1 MAEPASPASP
11 GPPAP
16 PPLDGVRVLDLATM
30 MAAPAA
36 AAYLAEFGA
45 DVIKVEKPKEGD
57 PQRRWGTRKDGESIF
72 WKSISRNKRS
82 LTLDLRTSRGAE
94 ILRLLIQRSDVVIAN
109 FRPGTLESWGIGYQW
124 MAEANPGVILLEISG
139 FGQHGPLA
147 RRPGFGTLAEARSG
161 FAHLTGQPDGP
172 PTLPNMGLADGV
184 AGIMGAL
191 AVMLAL
197 RAKERGD
204 GLGQRIDLS
213 LCDPVLRLI
222 EPSLLDWSQL
232 GVAGQRTGSRSVHV
246 APRNVYRCRD
256 GSWVA
261 LSASTPSTARRVFAA
276 IGRPELA
283 EDPRFVDNGARLE
296 NVEELD
302 QVIGEWIA
310 KHPASEVI
318 AVMEQAEAA
327 VGPVQDI
334 PQIHLDPSFQERPSF
349 VEVRDPHLGLMQLVD
364 VVPRLSRTPGR
375 VRTTGPALGQHT
387 GEILAELGL
396 AGEQGRLEEE
406 GVV

>member
-1 MAEPASPASP
+1 MAEGGLKAL
-11 GPPAP
+11 
-16 PPLDGVRVLDLATM
+16 PPLAGVRVLDLATM

-45 DVIKVEKPKEGD
+45 DVIKVEKPGEGD
-57 PQRRWGTRKDGESIF
+57 PQRRWGTRKAGESVY

-82 LTLDLRTSRGAE
+82 LTLDLRTPRGAE
-94 ILRLLIQRSDVVIAN
+94 ILRLLVGRTDVVIAN
-109 FRPGTLESWGIGYQW
+109 FRPGTLDAWGIGYEW
-124 MAEANPGVILLEISG
+124 MAAANPGVILLEISG
-139 FGQHGPLA
+139 FGQAGPLA

-184 AGIMGAL
+184 AGIMGAF

-197 RAKERGD
+197 RARERGD

-213 LCDPVLRLI
+213 LCDSVLRLI

-232 GVAGQRTGSRSVHV
+232 GIAGQRTGSRSVHV

-256 GSWVA
+256 GNWVA
-261 LSASTPSTARRVFAA
+261 LSASTPSIARRVFAA

-283 EDPRFVDNGARLE
+283 DDPRFADNASRLE

-302 QVIGEWIA
+302 AVIGEWIGR
-310 KHPASEVI
+310 HPASEVI
-318 AVMEQAEAA
+318 EIMERAEAA

-334 PQIHLDPSFQERPSF
+334 PQIHQDPSFKERPSF
-349 VEVRDPHLGLMQLVD
+349 VEVEDPHFGPMQLVD
-364 VVPRLSRTPGR
+364 VVPKLSRTPGR
-375 VRTTGPALGQHT
+375 VSSTGPALGQHT
-387 GEILAELGL
+387 KEILEELGL
-396 AGEQGRLEEE
+396 LKEHPGLEAE
-406 GVV
+406 GGV

>member
-1 MAEPASPASP
+1 MAESGQKA
-11 GPPAP
+11 AP
-16 PPLDGVRVLDLATM
+16 PLAGVRVLDLATM

-45 DVIKVEKPKEGD
+45 DVIKVEKPREGD
-57 PQRRWGTRKDGESIF
+57 PQRRWGTRKAGESVY

-82 LTLDLRTSRGAE
+82 LTLDLRTPRGAE
-94 ILRLLIQRSDVVIAN
+94 ILRLLVGRADVVIAN
-109 FRPGTLESWGIGYQW
+109 FRPGTLDAWGIGYQW
-124 MAEANPGVILLEISG
+124 MAAANPGVILLEISG
-139 FGQHGPLA
+139 FGQAGPLA

-184 AGIMGAL
+184 AGIMGAF

-197 RAKERGD
+197 RARERGD

-213 LCDPVLRLI
+213 LCDSVLRLI

-232 GVAGQRTGSRSVHV
+232 GIAGQRTGSRSVHV

-256 GSWVA
+256 GNWVA
-261 LSASTPSTARRVFAA
+261 LSASTPSIARRVFAA

-283 EDPRFVDNGARLE
+283 DDPRFADNASRLE

-302 QVIGEWIA
+302 SVIGEWIGR
-310 KHPASEVI
+310 HPASEVI
-318 AVMEQAEAA
+318 EIMERAEAA

-334 PQIHLDPSFQERPSF
+334 PQIHQDPSFRERPSF
-349 VEVRDPHLGLMQLVD
+349 VEVEDQHFGPMQLVD
-364 VVPRLSRTPGR
+364 VVPKLSRTPGR
-375 VRTTGPALGQHT
+375 VRSTGPALGQHT
-387 GEILAELGL
+387 KEILEELGL
-396 AGEQGRLEEE
+396 LGEHPGLEEE

>member
-1 MAEPASPASP
+1 MAEGGLKAL
-11 GPPAP
+11 
-16 PPLDGVRVLDLATM
+16 PPLAGVRVLDLATM

-45 DVIKVEKPKEGD
+45 DVIKVEKPGEGD
-57 PQRRWGTRKDGESIF
+57 PQRRWGTRKAGESVY

-82 LTLDLRTSRGAE
+82 LTLDLRTRGGAE
-94 ILRLLIQRSDVVIAN
+94 ILRLLVGRTDVVIAN
-109 FRPGTLESWGIGYQW
+109 FRPGTLDAWGIGYEW
-124 MAEANPGVILLEISG
+124 MAAANPGVILLEISG
-139 FGQHGPLA
+139 FGQAGPLA

-184 AGIMGAL
+184 AGIMGAF

-197 RAKERGD
+197 RARERGD

-213 LCDPVLRLI
+213 LCDSVLRLI

-232 GVAGQRTGSRSVHV
+232 GIAGQRTGSRSVHV

-256 GSWVA
+256 GNWVA
-261 LSASTPSTARRVFAA
+261 LSASTPSIARRVFAA

-283 EDPRFVDNGARLE
+283 DDPRFADNASRLE

-302 QVIGEWIA
+302 AVIGEWIGR
-310 KHPASEVI
+310 HPASEVI
-318 AVMEQAEAA
+318 EIMERAEAA

-334 PQIHLDPSFQERPSF
+334 PQIHQDPSFRERPSF
-349 VEVRDPHLGLMQLVD
+349 VEVEDPHFGPMQLVD
-364 VVPRLSRTPGR
+364 VVPKLSRTPGR
-375 VRTTGPALGQHT
+375 VSSTGPALGQHT
-387 GEILAELGL
+387 KEILEELGL
-396 AGEQGRLEEE
+396 LKEHPGLEAE

>member
-1 MAEPASPASP
+1 
-11 GPPAP
+11 
-16 PPLDGVRVLDLATM
+16 M

-45 DVIKVEKPKEGD
+45 DVIKVEKPREGD
-57 PQRRWGTRKDGESIF
+57 PQRRWGTTKAGESVY

-82 LTLDLRTSRGAE
+82 LTLDLRTRRGAE
-94 ILRLLIQRSDVVIAN
+94 ILRLLVGRTDVVIAN
-109 FRPGTLESWGIGYQW
+109 FRPGTLESWGIGYEW
-124 MAEANPGVILLEISG
+124 MVAANPSVILLEISG
-139 FGQHGPLA
+139 FGQTGPLA

-161 FAHLTGQPDGP
+161 FAHLTGQPEGP

-184 AGIMGAL
+184 AGIMGAF

-197 RAKERGD
+197 RARERGD

-213 LCDPVLRLI
+213 LCDSILRLI

-232 GVAGQRTGSRSVHV
+232 GIAGQRTGSRSVHV

-256 GSWVA
+256 GNWVA
-261 LSASTPSTARRVFAA
+261 LSASTPSIARRVFAA

-283 EDPRFVDNGARLE
+283 DDPRFADNASRLE
-296 NVEELD
+296 NVAELD
-302 QVIGEWIA
+302 TVIGEWIGRHDA
-310 KHPASEVI
+310 PEVI
-318 AVMEQAEAA
+318 EIMERAEAA

-334 PQIHLDPSFQERPSF
+334 PQIHQDPSFRERPSF
-349 VEVRDPHLGLMQLVD
+349 VEVEDPNFGPMRLVD
-364 VVPRLSRTPGR
+364 VVPKLSRTPGR
-375 VRTTGPALGQHT
+375 VLTTGPALGQHT
-387 GEILAELGL
+387 REILAELGL
-396 AGEQGRLEEE
+396 LAEYEGLEEE

>member
-1 MAEPASPASP
+1 MAEGSRQ
-11 GPPAP
+11 AP

-57 PQRRWGTRKDGESIF
+57 PQRRWGTRKAGESIF

-82 LTLDLRTSRGAE
+82 LTLDLRTPRGAE
-94 ILRLLIQRSDVVIAN
+94 ILGLLVRRTDVVIAN
-109 FRPGTLESWGIGYQW
+109 FRPGTLDSWGIGYGW
-124 MAEANPGVILLEISG
+124 MAAANPGVILLEISG
-139 FGQHGPLA
+139 FGQGGPLA

-161 FAHLTGQPDGP
+161 FAHLTGQPEGP

-184 AGIMGAL
+184 AGIMGAF

-197 RAKERGD
+197 RARERGD

-213 LCDPVLRLI
+213 LCDSVLRLI

-232 GVAGQRTGSRSVHV
+232 GIAGQRTGSRSVHV

-256 GSWVA
+256 GNWVA
-261 LSASTPSTARRVFAA
+261 LSASTPSIARRVFAA

-283 EDPRFVDNGARLE
+283 DDPRFADNAARLE
-296 NVEELD
+296 NVDELD
-302 QVIGEWIA
+302 SVIGEWIGRHDA
-310 KHPASEVI
+310 PEVI
-318 AVMEQAEAA
+318 EIMERAEAA

-334 PQIHLDPSFQERPSF
+334 PQIHQDPSFRERPSF
-349 VEVRDPHLGLMQLVD
+349 VEVEDANFGPMRLVD
-364 VVPRLSRTPGR
+364 VVPKLSRTPGM
-375 VRTTGPALGQHT
+375 VRATGPALGQHT
-387 GEILAELGL
+387 KEILGELGL
-396 AGEQGRLEEE
+396 LAEYEGLEEE

>member
-1 MAEPASPASP
+1 
-11 GPPAP
+11 
-16 PPLDGVRVLDLATM
+16 M

-45 DVIKVEKPKEGD
+45 DVIKVEKPREGD
-57 PQRRWGTRKDGESIF
+57 PQRRWGTTKAGESVY

-82 LTLDLRTSRGAE
+82 LTLDLRTRRGAE
-94 ILRLLIQRSDVVIAN
+94 ILRLLVGRTDVVIAN
-109 FRPGTLESWGIGYQW
+109 FRPGTLESWGIGYEW
-124 MAEANPGVILLEISG
+124 MAAANPSVILLEISG
-139 FGQHGPLA
+139 FGQTGPLA

-161 FAHLTGQPDGP
+161 FAHLTGQPEGP

-184 AGIMGAL
+184 AGIMGAF

-197 RAKERGD
+197 RARERGD

-213 LCDPVLRLI
+213 LCDSILRLI

-232 GVAGQRTGSRSVHV
+232 GIAGQRTGSRSVHV

-256 GSWVA
+256 GNWVA
-261 LSASTPSTARRVFAA
+261 LSASTPSIARRVFAA

-283 EDPRFVDNGARLE
+283 DDPRFADNASRLE
-296 NVEELD
+296 NVAELD
-302 QVIGEWIA
+302 TVIGEWIGRHDA
-310 KHPASEVI
+310 PEVI
-318 AVMEQAEAA
+318 EIMERAEAA

-334 PQIHLDPSFQERPSF
+334 PQIHQDPSFRERPSF
-349 VEVRDPHLGLMQLVD
+349 VEVEDPNFGPMRLVD
-364 VVPRLSRTPGR
+364 VVPKLSRTPGR
-375 VRTTGPALGQHT
+375 VLTTGPALGQHT
-387 GEILAELGL
+387 REILAELGL
-396 AGEQGRLEEE
+396 LAEYEGLEEE

>member
-1 MAEPASPASP
+1 
-11 GPPAP
+11 
-16 PPLDGVRVLDLATM
+16 M

-45 DVIKVEKPKEGD
+45 DVIKVEKPGEGD
-57 PQRRWGTRKDGESIF
+57 PQRRWGTRKAGESVY

-82 LTLDLRTSRGAE
+82 LTLDLRTPRGAE
-94 ILRLLIQRSDVVIAN
+94 ILRLLVGRTDVVIAN
-109 FRPGTLESWGIGYQW
+109 FRPGTLDAWGIGYEW
-124 MAEANPGVILLEISG
+124 MAAANPGVILLEISG
-139 FGQHGPLA
+139 FGQAGPLA

-184 AGIMGAL
+184 AGIMGAF

-197 RAKERGD
+197 RARERGD

-213 LCDPVLRLI
+213 LCDSVLRLI

-232 GVAGQRTGSRSVHV
+232 GIAGQRTGSRSVHV

-256 GSWVA
+256 GNWVA
-261 LSASTPSTARRVFAA
+261 LSASTPSIARRVFAA

-283 EDPRFVDNGARLE
+283 DDPRFADNASRLE

-302 QVIGEWIA
+302 AVIGEWIGR
-310 KHPASEVI
+310 HPASEVI
-318 AVMEQAEAA
+318 EIMERAEAA

-334 PQIHLDPSFQERPSF
+334 PQIHQDPSFRERPSF
-349 VEVRDPHLGLMQLVD
+349 VEVEDPHFGQMQLVD
-364 VVPRLSRTPGR
+364 VVPKLSRTPGR
-375 VRTTGPALGQHT
+375 VSSTGPALGQHT
-387 GEILAELGL
+387 KEILEELGL
-396 AGEQGRLEEE
+396 LKEHPGLEAE

>member
-1 MAEPASPASP
+1 
-11 GPPAP
+11 
-16 PPLDGVRVLDLATM
+16 VRVLDLATM

-57 PQRRWGTRKDGESIF
+57 PQRRWGTRKAGESIF

-82 LTLDLRTSRGAE
+82 LTLDLRTPRGAE
-94 ILRLLIQRSDVVIAN
+94 ILGLLVRRTDVVIAN
-109 FRPGTLESWGIGYQW
+109 FRPGTLDSWGIGYGW
-124 MAEANPGVILLEISG
+124 MAAANPGVILLEISG
-139 FGQHGPLA
+139 FGQGGPLA

-161 FAHLTGQPDGP
+161 FAHLTGQPEGP

-184 AGIMGAL
+184 AGIMGAF

-197 RAKERGD
+197 RARERGD

-213 LCDPVLRLI
+213 LCDSVLRLI

-232 GVAGQRTGSRSVHV
+232 GIAGQRTGSRSVHV

-256 GSWVA
+256 GNWVA
-261 LSASTPSTARRVFAA
+261 LSASTPSIARRVFAA

-283 EDPRFVDNGARLE
+283 DDPRFADNAARLE
-296 NVEELD
+296 NVDELD
-302 QVIGEWIA
+302 SVIGEWIGRHDA
-310 KHPASEVI
+310 PEVI
-318 AVMEQAEAA
+318 EIMERAEAA

-334 PQIHLDPSFQERPSF
+334 PQIHQDPSFRERPSF
-349 VEVRDPHLGLMQLVD
+349 VEVEDPHFGPMQLVD
-364 VVPRLSRTPGR
+364 VVPKLSRTPGM
-375 VRTTGPALGQHT
+375 VRATGPALGQHT
-387 GEILAELGL
+387 KEILDELGL
-396 AGEQGRLEEE
+396 LAEHQRLEEE

>member
-1 MAEPASPASP
+1 
-11 GPPAP
+11 
-16 PPLDGVRVLDLATM
+16 M

-45 DVIKVEKPKEGD
+45 DVIKVEKPREGD
-57 PQRRWGTRKDGESIF
+57 PQRRWGTRKAGESVY

-82 LTLDLRTSRGAE
+82 LTLDLRTPRGAE
-94 ILRLLIQRSDVVIAN
+94 ILRLLVGRTDVVIAN
-109 FRPGTLESWGIGYQW
+109 FRPGTLDAWGIGYEW
-124 MAEANPGVILLEISG
+124 MAAANPGVILLEISG
-139 FGQHGPLA
+139 FGQAGPLA

-161 FAHLTGQPDGP
+161 FAHLTGQPEGP

-184 AGIMGAL
+184 AGIMGAF

-197 RAKERGD
+197 RARERGD

-213 LCDPVLRLI
+213 LCDSVLRLI

-232 GVAGQRTGSRSVHV
+232 GIAGQRTGSRSVHV

-256 GSWVA
+256 GNWVA
-261 LSASTPSTARRVFAA
+261 LSASTPSIARRVFAA

-283 EDPRFVDNGARLE
+283 DDPRFADNASRLE

-302 QVIGEWIA
+302 AVIGEWIGR
-310 KHPASEVI
+310 HPAAEVI
-318 AVMEQAEAA
+318 EIMETAEAA

-334 PQIHLDPSFQERPSF
+334 PQIHQDPSFRERPSF
-349 VEVRDPHLGLMQLVD
+349 VEVEDPHFGPMQLVD
-364 VVPRLSRTPGR
+364 VVPKLSRTPGR
-375 VRTTGPALGQHT
+375 VRFTGPALGQHT
-387 GEILAELGL
+387 KEILDELGL
-396 AGEQGRLEEE
+396 LAEHPGLEEE

>member
-1 MAEPASPASP
+1 MAESGQKA
-11 GPPAP
+11 AP
-16 PPLDGVRVLDLATM
+16 PLAGVRVLDLATM

-45 DVIKVEKPKEGD
+45 DVIKVEKPREGD
-57 PQRRWGTRKDGESIF
+57 PQRRWGTRKAGESVY

-82 LTLDLRTSRGAE
+82 LTLDLRTPRGAE
-94 ILRLLIQRSDVVIAN
+94 ILRLLVGRADVVIAN
-109 FRPGTLESWGIGYQW
+109 FRPGTLDAWGIGYQW
-124 MAEANPGVILLEISG
+124 MAAANPGVILLEISG
-139 FGQHGPLA
+139 FGQAGPLA

-184 AGIMGAL
+184 AGIMGAF

-197 RAKERGD
+197 RARERGD

-213 LCDPVLRLI
+213 LCDSVLRLI

-232 GVAGQRTGSRSVHV
+232 GIAGQRTGSRSVHV

-256 GSWVA
+256 GNWVA
-261 LSASTPSTARRVFAA
+261 LSASTPSIARRVFAA

-283 EDPRFVDNGARLE
+283 DDPRFADNASRLE

-302 QVIGEWIA
+302 SVIGEWIGR
-310 KHPASEVI
+310 HPASEVI
-318 AVMEQAEAA
+318 EIMERAEAA

-334 PQIHLDPSFQERPSF
+334 PQIHQDPSFRERPSF
-349 VEVRDPHLGLMQLVD
+349 VEVEDPHFGPMQLVD
-364 VVPRLSRTPGR
+364 VVPKLSRTPGR
-375 VRTTGPALGQHT
+375 VRSTGPALGQHT
-387 GEILAELGL
+387 KEILEELGL
-396 AGEQGRLEEE
+396 LGEHPGLEEE

>member
-1 MAEPASPASP
+1 MAEGGLKAL
-11 GPPAP
+11 
-16 PPLDGVRVLDLATM
+16 PPLAGVRVLDLATM

-45 DVIKVEKPKEGD
+45 DVIKVEKPGEGD
-57 PQRRWGTRKDGESIF
+57 PQRRWGTRKAGESVY

-82 LTLDLRTSRGAE
+82 LTLDLRTPRGAE
-94 ILRLLIQRSDVVIAN
+94 ILRLLVGRTDVVIAN
-109 FRPGTLESWGIGYQW
+109 FRPGTLDAWGIGYEW
-124 MAEANPGVILLEISG
+124 MAAANPGVILLEISG
-139 FGQHGPLA
+139 FGQAGPLA

-184 AGIMGAL
+184 AGIMGAF

-197 RAKERGD
+197 RARERGD

-213 LCDPVLRLI
+213 LCDSVLRLI

-232 GVAGQRTGSRSVHV
+232 GIAGQRTGSRSVHV

-256 GSWVA
+256 GKWVA
-261 LSASTPSTARRVFAA
+261 LSASTPSIARRVFAA

-283 EDPRFVDNGARLE
+283 DDPRFADNASRLE

-302 QVIGEWIA
+302 AVIGEWIGR
-310 KHPASEVI
+310 HPASEVI
-318 AVMEQAEAA
+318 EIMERAEAA

-334 PQIHLDPSFQERPSF
+334 PQIHQDPSFRERPSF
-349 VEVRDPHLGLMQLVD
+349 VEVEDPHFGPMQLVD
-364 VVPRLSRTPGR
+364 VVPKLSRTPGR
-375 VRTTGPALGQHT
+375 VSSTGPALGQHT
-387 GEILAELGL
+387 KEILEELGL
-396 AGEQGRLEEE
+396 LKEHPGLEAE

>member
-1 MAEPASPASP
+1 MAEGGLKAL
-11 GPPAP
+11 
-16 PPLDGVRVLDLATM
+16 PPLAGVRVLDLATM

-45 DVIKVEKPKEGD
+45 DVIKVEKPGEGD
-57 PQRRWGTRKDGESIF
+57 PQRRWGTRKAGESVY

-82 LTLDLRTSRGAE
+82 LTLDLRTPRGAE
-94 ILRLLIQRSDVVIAN
+94 ILRLLVGRTDVVIAN
-109 FRPGTLESWGIGYQW
+109 FRPGTLDAWGIGYEW
-124 MAEANPGVILLEISG
+124 MAAANPGVILLEISG
-139 FGQHGPLA
+139 FGQAGPLA

-184 AGIMGAL
+184 AGIMGAF

-197 RAKERGD
+197 RARERGD

-213 LCDPVLRLI
+213 LCDSVLRLI

-232 GVAGQRTGSRSVHV
+232 GIAGQRTGSRSVHV

-256 GSWVA
+256 GNWVA
-261 LSASTPSTARRVFAA
+261 LSASTPSIARRVFAA

-283 EDPRFVDNGARLE
+283 DDPRFADNASRLE

-302 QVIGEWIA
+302 AVIGEWIGR
-310 KHPASEVI
+310 HPASEVI
-318 AVMEQAEAA
+318 EIMERAEAA

-334 PQIHLDPSFQERPSF
+334 PQIHQDPSFRERPSF
-349 VEVRDPHLGLMQLVD
+349 VEVEDPHFGPMQLVD
-364 VVPRLSRTPGR
+364 VVPKLSRTPGR
-375 VRTTGPALGQHT
+375 VSSTGPALGQHT
-387 GEILAELGL
+387 KEILEELGL
-396 AGEQGRLEEE
+396 LKEHPGLEAE

>member
-1 MAEPASPASP
+1 MAEV
-11 GPPAP
+11 GRQAP

-57 PQRRWGTRKDGESIF
+57 PQRRWGTRKAGESIF

-82 LTLDLRTSRGAE
+82 LTLDLRTPRGAE
-94 ILRLLIQRSDVVIAN
+94 ILGLLVRRTDVVIAN
-109 FRPGTLESWGIGYQW
+109 FRPGTLDSWGIGYGW
-124 MAEANPGVILLEISG
+124 MAAANPGVILLEISG
-139 FGQHGPLA
+139 FGQGGPLA

-161 FAHLTGQPDGP
+161 FAHLTGQPEGP

-184 AGIMGAL
+184 AGIMGAF

-197 RAKERGD
+197 RARERGD

-213 LCDPVLRLI
+213 LCDSVLRLI

-232 GVAGQRTGSRSVHV
+232 GIAGQRTGSRSVHV

-256 GSWVA
+256 GNWVA
-261 LSASTPSTARRVFAA
+261 LSASTPSIARRVFAA

-283 EDPRFVDNGARLE
+283 DDPRFADNAARLE
-296 NVEELD
+296 NVDELD
-302 QVIGEWIA
+302 SVIGEWIGRHDA
-310 KHPASEVI
+310 PEVI
-318 AVMEQAEAA
+318 EIMERAEAA

-334 PQIHLDPSFQERPSF
+334 PQIHQDPSFRERPSF
-349 VEVRDPHLGLMQLVD
+349 VEVDDPHFGPMQLVD
-364 VVPRLSRTPGR
+364 VVPKLSRTPGM
-375 VRTTGPALGQHT
+375 VRATGPALGQHT
-387 GEILAELGL
+387 KEILDELGL
-396 AGEQGRLEEE
+396 LAEHQRLEEE

>member
-1 MAEPASPASP
+1 MLSVAEGSRQ
-11 GPPAP
+11 AP

-57 PQRRWGTRKDGESIF
+57 PQRRWGTRKAGESIF

-82 LTLDLRTSRGAE
+82 LTLDLRTPRGAE
-94 ILRLLIQRSDVVIAN
+94 ILGLLVRRTDVVIAN
-109 FRPGTLESWGIGYQW
+109 FRPGTLDSWGIGYGW
-124 MAEANPGVILLEISG
+124 MAAANPGVILLEISG
-139 FGQHGPLA
+139 FGQGGPLA

-161 FAHLTGQPDGP
+161 FAHLTGQPEGP

-184 AGIMGAL
+184 AGIMGAF

-197 RAKERGD
+197 RARERGD

-213 LCDPVLRLI
+213 LCDSVLRLI

-232 GVAGQRTGSRSVHV
+232 GIAGQRTGSRSVHV

-256 GSWVA
+256 GNWVA
-261 LSASTPSTARRVFAA
+261 LSASTPSIARRVFAA

-283 EDPRFVDNGARLE
+283 DDPRFADNAARLE
-296 NVEELD
+296 NVDELD
-302 QVIGEWIA
+302 SVIGEWIGRHDA
-310 KHPASEVI
+310 PEVI
-318 AVMEQAEAA
+318 EIMERAEAA

-334 PQIHLDPSFQERPSF
+334 PQIHQDPSFRERPSF
-349 VEVRDPHLGLMQLVD
+349 VEVEDANFGPMRLVD
-364 VVPRLSRTPGR
+364 VVPKLSRTPGM
-375 VRTTGPALGQHT
+375 VRATGPALGQHT
-387 GEILAELGL
+387 KEILGELGL
-396 AGEQGRLEEE
+396 LAEYEGLEEE

>member
-1 MAEPASPASP
+1 MAEV
-11 GPPAP
+11 GRQAP

-57 PQRRWGTRKDGESIF
+57 PQRRWGTRKAGESIF

-82 LTLDLRTSRGAE
+82 LTLDLRTPRGAE
-94 ILRLLIQRSDVVIAN
+94 ILGLLVRRTDVVIAN
-109 FRPGTLESWGIGYQW
+109 FRPGTLDSWGIGYGW
-124 MAEANPGVILLEISG
+124 MAAANPGVILLEISG
-139 FGQHGPLA
+139 FGQGGPLA

-161 FAHLTGQPDGP
+161 FAHLTGQPEGP

-184 AGIMGAL
+184 AGIMGAF

-197 RAKERGD
+197 RARERGD

-213 LCDPVLRLI
+213 LCDSVLRLI

-232 GVAGQRTGSRSVHV
+232 GIAGQRTGSRSVHV

-256 GSWVA
+256 GNWVA
-261 LSASTPSTARRVFAA
+261 LSASTPSIARRVFAA

-283 EDPRFVDNGARLE
+283 DDPRFADNAARLE
-296 NVEELD
+296 NVDELD
-302 QVIGEWIA
+302 SVIGEWIGRHDA
-310 KHPASEVI
+310 PEVI
-318 AVMEQAEAA
+318 EIMERAEAA

-334 PQIHLDPSFQERPSF
+334 PQIHQDPSFRERPSF
-349 VEVRDPHLGLMQLVD
+349 VEVEDPNFGPMRLVD
-364 VVPRLSRTPGR
+364 VVPKLSRTPGM
-375 VRTTGPALGQHT
+375 VRATGPALGQHT
-387 GEILAELGL
+387 KEILGELGL
-396 AGEQGRLEEE
+396 LAEYEGLEEE

>member
-1 MAEPASPASP
+1 MAEV
-11 GPPAP
+11 GRQAP

-57 PQRRWGTRKDGESIF
+57 PQRRWGTRKAGESIF

-82 LTLDLRTSRGAE
+82 LTLDLRTPRGAE
-94 ILRLLIQRSDVVIAN
+94 ILGLLVRRTDVVIAN
-109 FRPGTLESWGIGYQW
+109 FRPGTLDSWGIGYGW
-124 MAEANPGVILLEISG
+124 MAAANPGVILLEISG
-139 FGQHGPLA
+139 FGQGGPLA

-161 FAHLTGQPDGP
+161 FAHLTGQPEGP

-184 AGIMGAL
+184 AGIMGAF

-197 RAKERGD
+197 RARERGD

-213 LCDPVLRLI
+213 LCDSVLRLI

-232 GVAGQRTGSRSVHV
+232 EIAGQRTGSRSVHV

-256 GSWVA
+256 GNWVA
-261 LSASTPSTARRVFAA
+261 LSASTPSIARRVFAA

-283 EDPRFVDNGARLE
+283 DDPRFADNAARLE
-296 NVEELD
+296 NVDELD
-302 QVIGEWIA
+302 SVIGEWIGRHDA
-310 KHPASEVI
+310 PEVI
-318 AVMEQAEAA
+318 EIMERAEAA

-334 PQIHLDPSFQERPSF
+334 PQIHQDPSFRERPSF
-349 VEVRDPHLGLMQLVD
+349 VEVEDPHFGPMQLVD
-364 VVPRLSRTPGR
+364 VVPKLSRTPGM
-375 VRTTGPALGQHT
+375 VRATGPALGQHT
-387 GEILAELGL
+387 KEILDELGL
-396 AGEQGRLEEE
+396 LAEHQRLEEE

>member
-1 MAEPASPASP
+1 VAEGGSTA
-11 GPPAP
+11 AP
-16 PPLDGVRVLDLATM
+16 PLAGVRVLDLATM

-45 DVIKVEKPKEGD
+45 DVIKVEKPREGD
-57 PQRRWGTRKDGESIF
+57 PQRRWGTRKAGESVY

-94 ILRLLIQRSDVVIAN
+94 ILRLLVGRTDVVIAN
-109 FRPGTLESWGIGYQW
+109 FRPGTLDAWGIGYEW
-124 MAEANPGVILLEISG
+124 MAAANPGVILLEISG
-139 FGQHGPLA
+139 FGQAGPLA

-161 FAHLTGQPDGP
+161 FAHLTGQPEGP

-184 AGIMGAL
+184 AGIMGAF

-197 RAKERGD
+197 RARERGD

-213 LCDPVLRLI
+213 LCDSVLRLI

-232 GVAGQRTGSRSVHV
+232 GIAGQRTGSRSVHV

-256 GSWVA
+256 GNWVA
-261 LSASTPSTARRVFAA
+261 LSASTPSIARRVFAA

-283 EDPRFVDNGARLE
+283 DDPRFADNASRLE

-302 QVIGEWIA
+302 AVIGEWIGR
-310 KHPASEVI
+310 HPAAEVI
-318 AVMEQAEAA
+318 EIMERAEAA

-334 PQIHLDPSFQERPSF
+334 PQIHQDPSFRERPSF
-349 VEVRDPHLGLMQLVD
+349 VEVEDPHFGPMQLVD
-364 VVPRLSRTPGR
+364 VVPKLSRTPGR
-375 VRTTGPALGQHT
+375 VRSTGPALGQHT
-387 GEILAELGL
+387 KEILEELGL
-396 AGEQGRLEEE
+396 LAEHPGLAEE

>member
-1 MAEPASPASP
+1 MAEV
-11 GPPAP
+11 GRQAP

-57 PQRRWGTRKDGESIF
+57 PQRRWGTRKAGESIF

-82 LTLDLRTSRGAE
+82 LTLDLRTPRGAE
-94 ILRLLIQRSDVVIAN
+94 ILGLLVRRTDVVIAN
-109 FRPGTLESWGIGYQW
+109 FRPGTLDSWGIGYGW
-124 MAEANPGVILLEISG
+124 MAAANPGVILLEISG
-139 FGQHGPLA
+139 FGQGGPLA

-161 FAHLTGQPDGP
+161 FAHLTGQPEGP

-184 AGIMGAL
+184 AGIMGAF

-197 RAKERGD
+197 RARERGD

-213 LCDPVLRLI
+213 LCDSVLRLI

-232 GVAGQRTGSRSVHV
+232 GIAGQRTGSRSVHV

-256 GSWVA
+256 GNWVA
-261 LSASTPSTARRVFAA
+261 LSASTPSIARRVFAA

-283 EDPRFVDNGARLE
+283 DDPRFADNAARLE
-296 NVEELD
+296 NVDELD
-302 QVIGEWIA
+302 SVIGEWIGRHDA
-310 KHPASEVI
+310 PEVI
-318 AVMEQAEAA
+318 EIMERAEAA

-334 PQIHLDPSFQERPSF
+334 PQIHQDPSFRERPSF
-349 VEVRDPHLGLMQLVD
+349 VEVEDPHFGPMQLVD
-364 VVPRLSRTPGR
+364 VVPKLSRTPGM
-375 VRTTGPALGQHT
+375 VRATGPALGQHT
-387 GEILAELGL
+387 KEILDELGL
-396 AGEQGRLEEE
+396 LAEHQRLEEE

>member
-1 MAEPASPASP
+1 MAEGGLKAL
-11 GPPAP
+11 
-16 PPLDGVRVLDLATM
+16 PPLAGVRVLDLATM

-45 DVIKVEKPKEGD
+45 DVIKVEKPGEGD
-57 PQRRWGTRKDGESIF
+57 PQRRWGTRKAGESVY

-82 LTLDLRTSRGAE
+82 LTLDLRTPRGAE
-94 ILRLLIQRSDVVIAN
+94 ILRLLVGRTDVVIAN
-109 FRPGTLESWGIGYQW
+109 FRPGTLDAWGIGYEW
-124 MAEANPGVILLEISG
+124 MAAANPGVILLEISG
-139 FGQHGPLA
+139 FGQAGPLA

-184 AGIMGAL
+184 AGIMGAF

-197 RAKERGD
+197 RARERGD

-213 LCDPVLRLI
+213 LCDSVLRLI

-232 GVAGQRTGSRSVHV
+232 GIAGQRTGSRSVHV

-256 GSWVA
+256 GNWVA
-261 LSASTPSTARRVFAA
+261 LSASTPSIARRVFAA

-283 EDPRFVDNGARLE
+283 DDPRFADNASRLE

-302 QVIGEWIA
+302 AVIGEWIGR
-310 KHPASEVI
+310 HPASEVI
-318 AVMEQAEAA
+318 EIMERAEAA

-334 PQIHLDPSFQERPSF
+334 PQIHQDPSFKERPSF
-349 VEVRDPHLGLMQLVD
+349 VEVEDPHFGPMQLVD
-364 VVPRLSRTPGR
+364 VVPKLSRTPGR
-375 VRTTGPALGQHT
+375 VSSTGPALGQHT
-387 GEILAELGL
+387 KEILEELGL
-396 AGEQGRLEEE
+396 LKEHPGLEAE

>member
-1 MAEPASPASP
+1 
-11 GPPAP
+11 
-16 PPLDGVRVLDLATM
+16 VRVLDLATM

-45 DVIKVEKPKEGD
+45 DVIKVEKPREGD
-57 PQRRWGTRKDGESIF
+57 PQRRWGTRKAGESIF

-82 LTLDLRTSRGAE
+82 LTLDLRTPRGAE
-94 ILRLLIQRSDVVIAN
+94 ILGLLVRGADVVIAN
-109 FRPGTLESWGIGYQW
+109 FRPGTLDSWGIGYEW
-124 MAEANPGVILLEISG
+124 MAAVNPGVILLEISG
-139 FGQHGPLA
+139 FGQRGPLA

-161 FAHLTGQPDGP
+161 FAHLTGQPEGP

-184 AGIMGAL
+184 AGIMGAF

-197 RAKERGD
+197 RARERGD

-213 LCDPVLRLI
+213 LCDSVLRLI

-232 GVAGQRTGSRSVHV
+232 GIAGQRTGSRSVHV

-256 GSWVA
+256 GNWVA
-261 LSASTPSTARRVFAA
+261 LSASTPSIARRVFAA

-283 EDPRFVDNGARLE
+283 DDPRFADNAARLE
-296 NVEELD
+296 NVDELD
-302 QVIGEWIA
+302 DVIGEWIGRHVA
-310 KHPASEVI
+310 PEVI
-318 AVMEQAEAA
+318 EIMERAEAA

-334 PQIHLDPSFQERPSF
+334 PQIHQDPSFRERPSF
-349 VEVRDPHLGLMQLVD
+349 VEVEDPNFGAMRLVD
-364 VVPRLSRTPGR
+364 VVPKLSRTPGM
-375 VRTTGPALGQHT
+375 VRATGPALGQHT
-387 GEILAELGL
+387 KEILGELGL
-396 AGEQGRLEEE
+396 LAEYEGLEEE

>member
-1 MAEPASPASP
+1 MAEV
-11 GPPAP
+11 GRQAP

-57 PQRRWGTRKDGESIF
+57 PQRRWGTRKAGESIF

-82 LTLDLRTSRGAE
+82 LTLDLRTPRGAE
-94 ILRLLIQRSDVVIAN
+94 ILGLLVRRTDVVIAN
-109 FRPGTLESWGIGYQW
+109 FRPGTLDSWGIGYGW
-124 MAEANPGVILLEISG
+124 MAAANPGVILLEISG
-139 FGQHGPLA
+139 FGQGGPLA

-161 FAHLTGQPDGP
+161 FAHLTGQPEGP

-184 AGIMGAL
+184 AGIMGAF

-197 RAKERGD
+197 RARERGD

-213 LCDPVLRLI
+213 LCDSVLRLI

-232 GVAGQRTGSRSVHV
+232 EIAGQRTGSRSVHV

-256 GSWVA
+256 GNWVA
-261 LSASTPSTARRVFAA
+261 LSASTPSIARRVFAA

-283 EDPRFVDNGARLE
+283 DDPRFADNAARLE
-296 NVEELD
+296 NVDELD
-302 QVIGEWIA
+302 SVIGEWIGRHDA
-310 KHPASEVI
+310 PEVI
-318 AVMEQAEAA
+318 EIMERAEAA

-334 PQIHLDPSFQERPSF
+334 PQIHQDPSFRERPSF
-349 VEVRDPHLGLMQLVD
+349 VEVDDPHFGPMQLVD
-364 VVPRLSRTPGR
+364 VVPKLSRTPGM
-375 VRTTGPALGQHT
+375 VRATGPALGQHT
-387 GEILAELGL
+387 KEILDELGL
-396 AGEQGRLEEE
+396 LAEHQRLEEE